1 MNLRSDKR
9 RGLGMGLSALLGDI
23 DAPGIRTAEP
33 TAFGQLSTMP
43 IELLAPS
50 TLQPRRQFDEQELE
64 ALASSLRE
72 KGVLQPLVVREAK
85 GHDGHYE
92 IVAGERRWRAAQIA
106 GLHEL
111 PVIIRELG
119 DVEVLELALVE
130 NLQRADLN
138 PLEEAQAYRRLVDE
152 FGHAQESIATAVGKS
167 RSHVANTMRLLVLPE
182 AVLEMVRSGQ
192 LSAGHARALIGAVD
206 PLLLASE
213 VVTKELNVRETE
225 ALARRATRRLPLQHA
240 AKRRDPNLHEV
251 EERLAK
257 SLGLAVSIKTKRRGG
272 TLAIR
277 YTDLDQLEDLL
288 KRLTFSG

>member
-1 MNLRSDKR
+1 MNLRTDKR

-23 DAPGIRTAEP
+23 DAPAMGSAESS
-33 TAFGQLSTMP
+33 AVGQLSIMP

-50 TLQPRRQFDEQELE
+50 PLQPRRQFDEQELE
-64 ALASSLRE
+64 TLAASLRE
-72 KGVLQPLVVREAK
+72 KGVLQPLVVRKAK

-92 IVAGERRWRAAQIA
+92 IVAGERRWRAAQAA

-111 PVIIRELG
+111 PVIVRELE

-167 RSHVANTMRLLVLPE
+167 RSHIANMMRLLVLPE
-182 AVLEMVRSGQ
+182 EVLEMVRGGQ
-192 LSAGHARALIGAVD
+192 LSAGHARALIGASD

-213 VVTKELNVRETE
+213 VVTRELNVRETE
-225 ALARRATRRLPLQHA
+225 ALARRASRRVPLGRA
-240 AKRRDPNLHEV
+240 AKRRDPNLLEV

-277 YTDLDQLEDLL
+277 YTDLDQLEDLM